1 MNDTPMGGCP
11 EPAPGINADQNSIS
25 ASASLQHHWRRVV
38 DDLAN
43 VLRTPESR
51 PQAVTGLIVVRA
63 PLRPQM
69 LRLTQEATIALQT
82 EIEKR
87 LKEGLR
93 ETDHVGL
100 LGPWEWLVTQPNLA
114 TSTPVVLAML
124 KIQRLVSDQ
133 PLYLPASQT
142 RVEFSIGAASFPDS
156 GEDPQHLIQSARIA
170 AMAADH
176 LPDRFALYEPSM
188 EGTGDSDQRH
198 LDELKSAI
206 GTSALQLYLQP
217 QIDVASGQCRHAE
230 ALLRWR
236 LPDGTD
242 VPAPDTIA
250 MVEQGGLR
258 PRFNRWL
265 VQQGVQ
271 SVARL
276 DEVGVA
282 VNISLNLTAN
292 DLLDTELPD
301 LVEHTLAFWNV
312 EPPRILFEIT
322 ETIVV
327 SDTQEVVRTLN
338 RLRSLG
344 VRLAIDDFGTGYA
357 GMSYLS
363 RLPVNEVKID
373 QSFIRRIN
381 ESPTDYEIIAS
392 VTALA
397 HRLEMEIVAEGVET
411 DAVFEAVKALGC
423 DRVQGYLFSRALPV
437 HDFADWWLKQ
447 PNRLAAPQR
456 ERTP

>member
-1 MNDTPMGGCP
+1 MSG
-11 EPAPGINADQNSIS
+11 APTGQTSAKGQEGVT
-25 ASASLQHHWRRVV
+25 ASANLQHQWRRVV
-38 DDLAN
+38 DELAS
-43 VLRTPESR
+43 VLRHPGTT
-51 PQAVTGLIVVRA
+51 QAQPVTGLIVVRA

-69 LRLTQEATIALQT
+69 LRLTQEATLALQS

-87 LKEGLR
+87 LKDGLR

-100 LGPWEWLVTQPNLA
+100 LGPWEWLVTQPDLA

-124 KIQRLVSDQ
+124 KIQRLISDL

-142 RVEFSIGAASFPDS
+142 RIEFSIGAASHPDS
-156 GEDPQHLIQSARIA
+156 GEDPQYLIQSARIA

-176 LPDRFALYEPSM
+176 LPDRFALYDPAM
-188 EGTGDSDQRH
+188 EATGDANQRH

-217 QIDVASGQCRHAE
+217 QIDIAGGRCRHAE

-250 MVEQGGLR
+250 LVEQGGLR

-276 DEVGVA
+276 DEAGVDIS
-282 VNISLNLTAN
+282 ISLNLTAN
-292 DLLDTELPD
+292 DLLDSELPD

-312 EPPRILFEIT
+312 EPRRVQFEIT

-327 SDTQEVVRTLN
+327 ADTQEVIHTLD

-363 RLPVNEVKID
+363 RLPINEVKID

-397 HRLEMEIVAEGVET
+397 HRLGMEIVAEGVES
-411 DAVFEAVKALGC
+411 DAVFGAVKALGC
-423 DRVQGYLFSRALPV
+423 DRVQGYLFSRALPEA
-437 HDFADWWLKQ
+437 DFANWWRQHFGQSSGK
-447 PNRLAAPQR
+447 
-456 ERTP
+456 